1 MSPNLIELQKEI
13 AEIEFEYYRDLRK
26 YLRYIKKRAL
36 ERLEDAKV
44 YVFGSVVEGKYI
56 PGKSDIDVLIVSNK
70 IPKTVSDLVKLKL
83 EILGDLGYFSP
94 FEVHF
99 ADEKIFK
106 HYSRHATL
114 VEVK

>member
-1 MSPNLIELQKEI
+1 MPPNLIELQREI
-13 AEIEFEYYRDLRK
+13 AEIESEYYRNLK
-26 YLRYIKKRAL
+26 KHLEYIKKRAL
-36 ERLEDAKV
+36 ERLGDARV
-44 YVFGSVVEGKYI
+44 YVFGSVVEGRYI
-56 PGKSDIDVLIVSNK
+56 PGKSDIDVLIVSNE

-99 ADEKIFK
+99 ADGEMFE
-106 HYSRHATL
+106 HYRRHANL